1 MDEYRRDGRWNGRST
16 HTAVPPP
23 SYHYD
28 SIYGPSRE
36 AARHQNHSR
45 QDNSPSHTAPPHS
58 RTQPTQQ
65 QYQNQRPWPGTGSGL
80 RQYPASPA
88 DRLPLRS
95 HQQEESEHNFETE
108 RGSLAGRK
116 RRFQEV
122 QEPAQGG
129 GARNYV
135 QRYAQ
140 QHPRK
145 GQPLQEEGGGP
156 QSLPQQEQQWQQP
169 LGGRQ
174 GQRQPAGMPSQAVL
188 YAPLSW
194 ARQHSSSRGHLITR
208 LSHNIVD
215 TVEALTPSAADLA
228 ERQAM
233 LGLVDRVCRAALR
246 DYPGLQVLPF
256 GSYVSGLGTCVSDL
270 DVVLVNVKHPR
281 NASQGFY
288 EKGERHAVAALLD
301 RVCRGLRSESSS
313 ITIHN
318 LFVIRFS
325 RIPLAKLTASLTSL
339 DTSSQPMAVDISI
352 ATQSGPEAAA
362 YLAKQVAANRALRP
376 LVLVLK
382 AYLKVKELNE
392 VASGGLSSYGL
403 TYMVLAHLM
412 EEGRQG
418 RDVEDLGL
426 MLLSFFR
433 RYGCAYDTHSQV
445 VSVKDGGIVGRNL
458 ASHYRNMDRICCLD
472 PLTGRDCTEGT
483 YRSDEVLAALRSAH
497 YGLEELLAKYPKDCP
512 SDLDILGGLINGGW
526 GGEATDEQYTRLL
539 PADDDYVA

>member
-1 MDEYRRDGRWNGRST
+1 MDEYRRDGRWQVTR
-16 HTAVPPP
+16 
-23 SYHYD
+23 
-28 SIYGPSRE
+28 
-36 AARHQNHSR
+36 
-45 QDNSPSHTAPPHS
+45 
-58 RTQPTQQ
+58 
-65 QYQNQRPWPGTGSGL
+65 TGSGL
-80 RQYPASPA
+80 RQYPGSPA

-174 GQRQPAGMPSQAVL
+174 GQRQSAGMPSQAVL

-339 DTSSQPMAVDISI
+339 DTSSSQPMAVDISI

-426 MLLSFFR
+426 MLLSVTALSIAVSHCKVCCCQARHHPSQLTRMRFTARSFFR